1 MKYQITIIIGIFIC
15 LLGCKTTESI
25 ITQKPEDNFSIEY
38 PEVYELANIA
48 LALTEYGKTDKW
60 QVRKDIEYYDK
71 TMEYFSHFE
80 SHPLIDSINFS
91 RERWEEY
98 LSYRTDAYAFAF
110 DDDNSLKRINEFK
123 SFEIETFDKYKELT
137 EDFAEQSKFRKFYVE
152 NKSFYDSIVE
162 NYRNEYMLKEMRDF
176 LNYHFGNY
184 FENKK
189 YSIVISPFV
198 YAQNLHRDID
208 STWTADFPTVAKEI
222 IEGRGFGNPEDKSSE
237 VHTLFTEMDH
247 GYVNPTTNKFLI
259 KDKFDELI
267 WDDESGYAGNGKDV
281 FNEYMT
287 WAVFDIFNRIEYP
300 AKAEK
305 INLNWHFQNDSR
317 GFQYSNLFASKLIEL
332 SEKEPNKKIKD
343 LYPTLLNW
351 TQKTQNKLT
360 KPIIINEIDTIIVDP
375 NYNTIKVSFSEPMI
389 KKNTF
394 DIVLYFDQWNSD
406 VVTINENNKVRWN
419 EDGTNLDFQLL
430 LPNRIEYKILF
441 NWWGVSNPIFS
452 EKNILLEAA
461 NGFIVKGNSAD
472 NNR

>member
-15 LLGCKTTESI
+15 LIGCKTTESI
-25 ITQKPEDNFSIEY
+25 NTQKPEDNFSIEY

-71 TMEYFSHFE
+71 TIEYFSHFE
-80 SHPLIDSINFS
+80 RHPLIDSINFS

-137 EDFAEQSKFRKFYVE
+137 EDFAEQSNFRKFYVE

-208 STWTADFPTVAKEI
+208 STWTADFPAVAKEI

-247 GYVNPTTNKFLI
+247 GYVNPTTNRFLI
-259 KDKFDELI
+259 TDKFDELK

-300 AKAEK
+300 TKAEK

-332 SEKEPNKKIKD
+332 SEKEPNSKISD
-343 LYPTLLNW
+343 IYPKILEW
-351 TQKTQNKLT
+351 TRNVQEHLT
-360 KPIIINEIDTIIVDP
+360 KPVIINKTDTLIV
-375 NYNTIKVSFSEPMI
+375 NSETNKITVNFSETM
-389 KKNTF
+389 KKSIEF
-394 DIVLYFDQWNSD
+394 DVILYFDQWNSE
-406 VVTINENNKVRWN
+406 TKRINETNNLIWKD
-419 EDGTNLDFQLL
+419 DGKSLSFNLS
-430 LPNRIEYKILF
+430 LPNKNEYYLLF
-441 NWWGVSNPIFS
+441 NWWGVSEPIMS
-452 EKNILLEAA
+452 EKNTLLKAG
-461 NGFIVKGNSAD
+461 NGFVVKGNSAD
-472 NNR
+472 NNK